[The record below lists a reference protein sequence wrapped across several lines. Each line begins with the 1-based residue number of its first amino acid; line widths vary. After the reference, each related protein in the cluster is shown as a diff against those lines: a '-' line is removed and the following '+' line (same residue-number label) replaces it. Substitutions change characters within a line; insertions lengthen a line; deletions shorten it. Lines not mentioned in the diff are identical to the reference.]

1 MSKRVKAIIFS
12 ASLLVAAFAVMG
24 GLNVR
29 AAGIN
34 KNEGAYRQIGVY
46 SEVLSRIRSEYVEEP
61 NLGLVT
67 NGALHGLLESLD
79 PDSSY
84 LNAEEYKVYKAH
96 KSDGKGDIGA
106 TVSKPFGYA
115 AVISVIPGG
124 PADKAQIH
132 NGDIIEAIDG
142 KSTREMS
149 LAEVHNLVTGEPGSN
164 VNFSLVR
171 ARRAEPQKV
180 TVIRAVVSVP
190 ASSEKMMEANV
201 GYIKVFAFN
210 KGKAQEIASRIR
222 SLEHAG
228 AKKLI
233 LDLRNVSSGEPQEGI
248 STANLFLSRGAIAS
262 LSGQKYKREDFSA
275 DAQKAVTS
283 LPLVVLVNRG
293 TAGPAEIV
301 AAAILD
307 NTRGDVLGEKTFG
320 EGSVQKVIEMPDGA
334 ALILSVAKYHSPSG
348 KSIQDDAV
356 TPNITVAQEPDFGV
370 DDEDN
375 NPQTPETNPQNAP
388 DEQLRRAI
396 EVLKNRPS

>member
-96 KSDGKGDIGA
+96 KADGRGDIGA

-115 AVISVIPGG
+115 AVVSVIPGG
-124 PADKAQIH
+124 PADKAEIR

-149 LAEVHNLVTGEPGSN
+149 LAQIHNLVSGEPGSN
-164 VNFSLVR
+164 VNFSVVR

-180 TVIRAVVSVP
+180 TVTRSVVSIPP
-190 ASSEKMMEANV
+190 ATDKMMEAGV
-201 GYIKVFAFN
+201 GYIKIYSLG
-210 KGKAQEIASRIR
+210 KGRAQEIASRIR
-222 SLEHAG
+222 ELQH
-228 AKKLI
+228 
-233 LDLRNVSSGEPQEGI
+233 
-248 STANLFLSRGAIAS
+248 
-262 LSGQKYKREDFSA
+262 
-275 DAQKAVTS
+275 
-283 LPLVVLVNRG
+283 
-293 TAGPAEIV
+293 
-301 AAAILD
+301 
-307 NTRGDVLGEKTFG
+307 
-320 EGSVQKVIEMPDGA
+320 
-334 ALILSVAKYHSPSG
+334 
-348 KSIQDDAV
+348 
-356 TPNITVAQEPDFGV
+356 
-370 DDEDN
+370 
-375 NPQTPETNPQNAP
+375 
-388 DEQLRRAI
+388 
-396 EVLKNRPS
+396 

>member
-1 MSKRVKAIIFS
+1 
-12 ASLLVAAFAVMG
+12 
-24 GLNVR
+24 
-29 AAGIN
+29 
-34 KNEGAYRQIGVY
+34 
-46 SEVLSRIRSEYVEEP
+46 
-61 NLGLVT
+61 
-67 NGALHGLLESLD
+67 
-79 PDSSY
+79 
-84 LNAEEYKVYKAH
+84 
-96 KSDGKGDIGA
+96 
-106 TVSKPFGYA
+106 
-115 AVISVIPGG
+115 SVIPGG

-164 VNFSLVR
+164 VNLSLVR

-180 TVIRAVVSVP
+180 TVTRAVVSVP

-293 TAGPAEIV
+293 
-301 AAAILD
+301 
-307 NTRGDVLGEKTFG
+307 
-320 EGSVQKVIEMPDGA
+320 
-334 ALILSVAKYHSPSG
+334 
-348 KSIQDDAV
+348 
-356 TPNITVAQEPDFGV
+356 
-370 DDEDN
+370 
-375 NPQTPETNPQNAP
+375 
-388 DEQLRRAI
+388 RRRRRI
-396 EVLKNRPS
+396 RRMRPMSSCGGRLKC